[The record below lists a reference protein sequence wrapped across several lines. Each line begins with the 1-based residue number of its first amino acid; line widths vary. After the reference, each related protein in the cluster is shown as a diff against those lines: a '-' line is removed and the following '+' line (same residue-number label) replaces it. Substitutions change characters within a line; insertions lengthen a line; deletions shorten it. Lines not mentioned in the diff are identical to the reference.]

1 MMFDNLCAFIKD
13 ELKEMDRKVASEGKL
28 SGQEIE
34 YADRLSHI
42 KKSLLTVDAMENP
55 GEYRGSGVVAGG
67 YTRRNYNDGY
77 EDGYNDGYER
87 RGYSDDGYSRGRG
100 SGARRDSMGRYAE
113 PGSYHASD
121 DMMMELER
129 LKDMAPNEQVRRR
142 YQDFMKEM
150 KNMM

>member
-1 MMFDNLCAFIKD
+1 MYHNLCDFMKN
-13 ELKEMDRKVASEGKL
+13 ELKELDRKAASEGKL
-28 SGQEIE
+28 SMQELE
-34 YADRLSHI
+34 YADKLADVT
-42 KKSLLTVDAMENP
+42 KDLLTVEAMEDQ
-55 GEYRGSGVVAGG
+55 GGYKDSGAVAGG
-67 YTRRNYNDGY
+67 YTRRSYNDGY

-129 LKDMAPNEQVRRR
+129 LKEMAPNEQVRRR

>member
-1 MMFDNLCAFIKD
+1 MYHNLCDFMKN
-13 ELKEMDRKVASEGKL
+13 ELKELDRKAASEGKL
-28 SGQEIE
+28 SMQELE
-34 YADRLSHI
+34 YADKLADVT
-42 KKSLLTVDAMENP
+42 KDLLTVEAMESQ
-55 GEYRGSGVVAGG
+55 GDYRDGGVVAGG

-77 EDGYNDGYER
+77 EDGYSDGYER
-87 RGYSDDGYSRGRG
+87 RGYMDDGYSRGRG

-129 LKDMAPNEQVRRR
+129 LKEMAPNEQIRRR

>member
-1 MMFDNLCAFIKD
+1 MYHNLCDFMKN
-13 ELKEMDRKVASEGKL
+13 ELKELDRKAASEGKL
-28 SGQEIE
+28 SMQELE
-34 YADRLSHI
+34 YADKLADVT
-42 KKSLLTVDAMENP
+42 KDLLTVEAMERQ
-55 GEYRGSGVVAGG
+55 GDYRDGGVVAGG

-77 EDGYNDGYER
+77 EDGYSDGYER
-87 RGYSDDGYSRGRG
+87 RGYMDDGYSRGRG

-129 LKDMAPNEQVRRR
+129 LKEMAPNEQIRRR

>member
-1 MMFDNLCAFIKD
+1 MYHNLCDFMKN
-13 ELKEMDRKVASEGKL
+13 ELKELDRKAASEGKL
-28 SGQEIE
+28 SMQELE
-34 YADRLSHI
+34 YADKLADVT
-42 KKSLLTVDAMENP
+42 KDLLTVEAMESQ
-55 GEYRGSGVVAGG
+55 GDYRDSGAVAGG
-67 YTRRNYNDGY
+67 YTRRGYNDGY

-87 RGYSDDGYSRGRG
+87 RKYSDDGYSRGRG

-113 PGSYHASD
+113 PGSYNASD

-129 LKDMAPNEQVRRR
+129 LKEMAPNEQIRRR